1 MFEVKFNN
9 LCIEEEDALDVMNT
23 IQKQIEIQKAL
34 NGGWLP
40 IGPIEFQLPNGDFIQ
55 AEVVSSRPG
64 FDKPMRR
71 KRTLRDYAKEAAK
84 LKSIGDAT
92 QQSEQS
98 ETSSVAPKKAK
109 MQKRNKKTI
118 KRKSKKPVRI

>member
-1 MFEVKFNN
+1 MFEIKFNN
-9 LCIEEEDALDVMNT
+9 LCIEEKDAIDVMNT
-23 IQKQIEIQKAL
+23 IQKQIEVKQVL

-40 IGPIEFQLPNGDFIQ
+40 IGPIEFQLPNGDFIK
-55 AEVVSSRPG
+55 AAVVSSRPG
-64 FDKPMRR
+64 FGKPMRQ

-84 LKSIGDAT
+84 LKSIGNAT
-92 QQSEQS
+92 QQPEQS
-98 ETSSVAPKKAK
+98 ATSSFAPKKAK